1 MHFEV
6 NNVFSCRTE
15 SKASLEKTFKKGKGF
30 VKAISIFQ
38 HYLWL
43 FTDCKLLECSYFWFG
58 TDLKHCSAQ
67 LAELNDFLGGGEI
80 SPPLGV

>member
-1 MHFEV
+1 MFLAAGQSPKD
-6 NNVFSCRTE
+6 FFRRGRD
-15 SKASLEKTFKKGKGF
+15 LYRQYQF
-30 VKAISIFQ
+30 FQ

-67 LAELNDFLGGGEI
+67 LAEI
-80 SPPLGV
+80 K